1 MIAPD
6 PETGLLKSIPLHS
19 RNETYIE
26 TCVAGVEVAAKRL
39 LTVDGANQ
47 YSGIEATLA
56 ILLEDIALDR
66 GNAFSMFNVFSF
78 AFSRVQKA
86 VDDKLVPD
94 PERDARLARLIDT
107 LDKGIA
113 DLSGSEYVQ
122 EGLANRRAFADRG
135 SPELVVGEVIEYAK
149 ASSMISEGVLKEEL
163 ARDIEPR
170 DANETAQEKA
180 AREVRLYG
188 RLLRIRR
195 WLKDGN
201 LEKAIAFAKAGKDRV
216 VSGFDVVKK
225 LKGMVE
231 LVGWIMKF
239 FS

>member
-19 RNETYIE
+19 RNETYIV

-39 LTVDGANQ
+39 MTVDGANQ
-47 YSGIEATLA
+47 YSGIEDTLA